1 MGIGEWVGLSSL
13 LVTNIG
19 AVYLTYN
26 NFNRKINRIYE
37 RFDEYK
43 THSED
48 NADNKYVQKDLCGVV
63 HSNNSNNLSGLEDRI
78 EKRFDKLD
86 AQIDRLI
93 NK

>member
-1 MGIGEWVGLSSL
+1 MNIGEWVGLSSL
-13 LVTNIG
+13 LITNIG

-26 NFNRKINRIYE
+26 NFNRKISRIYE

-43 THSED
+43 IHIEE
-48 NADNKYVQKDLCGVV
+48 NVEKKFVQKDLCSVV
-63 HSNNSNNLSGLEDRI
+63 HNNSSSNLNGLEERI

-86 AQIDRLI
+86 EQITILL